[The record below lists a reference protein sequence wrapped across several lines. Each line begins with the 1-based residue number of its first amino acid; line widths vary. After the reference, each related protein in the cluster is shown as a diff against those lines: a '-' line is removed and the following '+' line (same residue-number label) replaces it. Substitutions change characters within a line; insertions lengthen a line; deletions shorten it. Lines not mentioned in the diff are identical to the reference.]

1 MAEENTKYY
10 IAPNSEIRVL
20 KHIPLDNTYEHTIAW
35 DEQTDARGRQEAY
48 FKSHTKYV
56 FPKQYYTRSSRGWV
70 RVGQP
75 SNVNPGNEAEK
86 KKFLCADDFYDC
98 NYMMFQNTSF
108 GNKWFYAFITKVNYI
123 NDNTTELEYE
133 IDVMQTWLRGVHYD
147 YDPDPCFI
155 ERCHTASDY
164 LYENLVPENIGVSEE
179 YVTNEQSF
187 YNLRN
192 NEIVL
197 ICSSSPKIIQDLG
210 GGTVTAQG
218 KIINHVFGGAS
229 LFHFKNDEQGISRVN
244 KLIKDYTEAG
254 VPDEILAIYMC
265 PREFFENA
273 EFVLENPAAMVST
286 SMPNTYIK
294 DIYPSATKPPKI
306 GDALGYDDNKIV
318 PKNNKLYSFPFVRL
332 KVSNRIGSEREYK
345 YELFNKNT
353 KGKFIIVGKI
363 AWIPG
368 ASVMPMSYAGFGT
381 EGITIDYEHSVSFE
395 AFPIC
400 IWASDSFRAWWAQ
413 NASSIGLQAGTSFV
427 NMAAG
432 AGSQIFGINAY
443 LSGSNQIGR
452 AMLGNGIMRASSG
465 ITSLGKILASIS
477 DATHLPDKSHGN
489 LDSISIPATTEDSG
503 FLFMK
508 QTLRPDIL
516 KLYDDY
522 FTKFGYAIKDIR
534 KPPDPFKTRRYW
546 TYVKTIGFNMT
557 GKLNNE
563 DSAKIAE
570 IYDNG
575 ITFWTDPSVI
585 GNYGYDNSPI
595 V

>member
-10 IAPNSEIRVL
+10 ISPNSEIRVL
-20 KHIPLDNTYEHTIAW
+20 KNIPLDNTYEHTIAW

-56 FPKQYYTRSSRGWV
+56 FPKQYYSRSSRGWV

-75 SNVNPGNEAEK
+75 SNVNPGNEFEK

-155 ERCHTASDY
+155 ERMHTPSDD
-164 LYENLVPENIGVSEE
+164 LFENLVPESIGAGEE
-179 YVTNEQSF
+179 YVTRDRTF
-187 YNLRN
+187 YHLQT

-197 ICSSSPKIIQDLG
+197 ICSSSPKVSIDH
-210 GGTVTAQG
+210 GGTEVAEG
-218 KIINHVFGGAS
+218 KIINHIFGGAS
-229 LFHFKNDEQGISRVN
+229 LYHYPANADGIRKVN
-244 KLIKDYTEAG
+244 NMIKTYTIAG

-265 PREFFENA
+265 PREFFSVA
-273 EFVLENPAAMVST
+273 EPYDGSIAVIPSTNMPGTYTDAITPQAAK
-286 SMPNTYIK
+286 I
-294 DIYPSATKPPKI
+294 PKV
-306 GDALGYDDNKIV
+306 GDSLGYDNKRYV
-318 PKNNKLYSFPFVRL
+318 PKNNKLYSYPFMRL
-332 KVSNRIGSEREYK
+332 KVSNRIGTEREYK
-345 YELFNKNT
+345 YELFRPSED
-353 KGKFIIVGKI
+353 GKFILIGKI

-368 ASVMPMSYAGFGT
+368 ASVMPLAYAGFET
-381 EGITIDYEHSVSFE
+381 EGDTFDYEDSVSFE

-413 NASSIGLQAGTSFV
+413 NASSIALQAGTSLV
-427 NMAAG
+427 NMGAG
-432 AGSQIFGINAY
+432 AGAQIMGAGAL
-443 LSGSNQIGR
+443 LSGSTRLGR
-452 AMLGNGIMRASSG
+452 TMLTGGIMRTSSG
-465 ITSLGKILASIS
+465 MTSLGKIIASIS
-477 DATHLPDKSHGN
+477 DATHMPDKSHGN
-489 LDSISIPATTEDSG
+489 LSSISIPATTEDSG

-575 ITFWTDPSVI
+575 ITFWTDPSIV
-585 GNYGYDNSPI
+585 GNYDYDNKP
-595 V
+595 VV